1 MRSRAELTRR
11 ACNDHVP
18 HLTGGARHDDDC
30 SDAPNDGGD
39 GSEQE
44 GELVAPRAHRRAR
57 ASHRAPPALNPAS
70 SPTRHALQ
78 VIMLE
83 RFLRALL
90 EVTA

>member
-18 HLTGGARHDDDC
+18 HLTSGERHDDDC

-44 GELVAPRAHRRAR
+44 GELAAPRARRRAR
-57 ASHRAPPALNPAS
+57 ASHRAPHSTPRARP
-70 SPTRHALQ
+70 PVTRC
-78 VIMLE
+78 
-83 RFLRALL
+83 R
-90 EVTA
+90 